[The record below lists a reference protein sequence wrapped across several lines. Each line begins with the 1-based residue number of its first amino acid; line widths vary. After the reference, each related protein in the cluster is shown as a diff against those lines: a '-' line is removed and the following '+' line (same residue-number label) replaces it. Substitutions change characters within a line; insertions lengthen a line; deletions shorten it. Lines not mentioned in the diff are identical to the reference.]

1 MTRRTSPFYF
11 LHWVN
16 KIFLHPIISKK
27 HDHYY
32 PLWLP
37 IKVEM
42 IRRNQVGPD
51 GAQLDEFV
59 AHVSASFN
67 RMEYSPSELVRAKRQ
82 AKIYELSLFIPGQL
96 VVVSIV
102 FKMANDLVIIKLN
115 TGTDTIKV
123 VHKPCNGVTGHKS
136 LYSHNDETLRG
147 TVRENLTINQVYCA
161 FRCNYCVFI
170 IK

>member
-1 MTRRTSPFYF
+1 MTWRTSPFYF

-16 KIFLHPIISKK
+16 KIFLHPTISKE

-51 GAQLDEFV
+51 GAQLDKFV

-82 AKIYELSLFIPGQL
+82 AEIYELSLFIPGQS

-102 FKMANDLVIIKLN
+102 FKTANDLVIIKLN
-115 TGTDTIKV
+115 TGTDTIK
-123 VHKPCNGVTGHKS
+123 
-136 LYSHNDETLRG
+136 
-147 TVRENLTINQVYCA
+147 
-161 FRCNYCVFI
+161 I
-170 IK
+170 IHEP